1 MLTTSALDDIRTDAA
16 DDNASA
22 ATRARAPTFNA
33 RRGTYCCG
41 RLEYGYEPWH
51 LGPYHPDVYKANK
64 MQLFNETVAGITV
77 AFAQVSE
84 SIAFAFIA
92 GVGPLLGLHAG
103 WIIGISLALFGSRPG
118 MISGA
123 TGVRAAV
130 LRPYVVQFGIGHL
143 FYIVFVISIFQFAM
157 GTLKLAKFVRLVPR
171 PCMIGF
177 VNGLALILAMGQV
190 PQFNRA
196 CSFVQQPDVLLPTP
210 EACGP
215 MVFDNVTN
223 TSSLAPGGPAAVL
236 IEGGEI
242 GLMMIHIVLVFIIVK
257 LAPLVPKYGKY
268 IPASLCGILVS
279 TAVEWAIIRPSG
291 GRTPIIGEVGRVS
304 GGLPIPFFLD
314 PQYEGRLAPFN
325 WETISACIFPAFIA
339 AGAGA
344 VEAVMTMEEVNDRT
358 ETENDAPNQQLFA
371 LSIGNAVGAI
381 YGTIGGGANIPM
393 SVLNLEAGANGR
405 FRISGVIAG
414 LTVFIFV
421 MVAAPLIAIIPT
433 SSLIGLMVAVILATM
448 DWGSIWL
455 VFLALVPQSCRLHP
469 RWLRLSKTYPSMTS
483 KRKIRRIDA
492 LVIVI
497 VWVVTILQDL
507 FVAVAIGIVVTAL
520 AFVWEVGERIA
531 VSKKMVNGRKVYTV
545 HGPLFFAST
554 QTFIKLFDFKGDPDV
569 VELHFDRDGS
579 DLKDFSGLHCL
590 NVIAD
595 KYKKQ
600 DKRLVVKHLP
610 ATAIRMIAKADGMLT
625 FEVAEAGTVVVEM
638 AAAGGVALEA
648 ETRVQ
653 TYMGPGLVQGVN
665 DDGMCVV
672 ILDWRLA
679 NEARAT
685 LYCRANQVT
694 PL

>member
-1 MLTTSALDDIRTDAA
+1 
-16 DDNASA
+16 
-22 ATRARAPTFNA
+22 
-33 RRGTYCCG
+33 
-41 RLEYGYEPWH
+41 
-51 LGPYHPDVYKANK
+51 
-64 MQLFNETVAGITV
+64 
-77 AFAQVSE
+77 
-84 SIAFAFIA
+84 
-92 GVGPLLGLHAG
+92 
-103 WIIGISLALFGSRPG
+103 
-118 MISGA
+118 
-123 TGVRAAV
+123 
-130 LRPYVVQFGIGHL
+130 
-143 FYIVFVISIFQFAM
+143 
-157 GTLKLAKFVRLVPR
+157 
-171 PCMIGF
+171 
-177 VNGLALILAMGQV
+177 
-190 PQFNRA
+190 
-196 CSFVQQPDVLLPTP
+196 
-210 EACGP
+210 
-215 MVFDNVTN
+215 
-223 TSSLAPGGPAAVL
+223 
-236 IEGGEI
+236 
-242 GLMMIHIVLVFIIVK
+242 
-257 LAPLVPKYGKY
+257 
-268 IPASLCGILVS
+268 
-279 TAVEWAIIRPSG
+279 
-291 GRTPIIGEVGRVS
+291 
-304 GGLPIPFFLD
+304 
-314 PQYEGRLAPFN
+314 
-325 WETISACIFPAFIA
+325 
-339 AGAGA
+339 
-344 VEAVMTMEEVNDRT
+344 
-358 ETENDAPNQQLFA
+358 
-371 LSIGNAVGAI
+371 
-381 YGTIGGGANIPM
+381 
-393 SVLNLEAGANGR
+393 
-405 FRISGVIAG
+405 
-414 LTVFIFV
+414 